1 MAYLHYPGVMLVFLL
16 AAFIACTFL
25 VAIVRRYAIEQLL
38 DHPNERSSHATP
50 TPRGGGLAIAV
61 IFHLGVVIL
70 WWIGFLPSTV
80 TLALLGGGI
89 LIAVVGWI
97 DDHRHVPARWRAVV
111 HVIAASWALYCL
123 GGISQLNLGSFF
135 LPLPGI
141 GSILAV
147 IGIVWLIN
155 LYNFMDGIDGLA
167 GGQGI
172 CAALM
177 GGALLW
183 LAGNIGLA
191 VTAWLLAATCAGFL
205 VWNWPPARIFMG
217 DVGSGLIGFIFGVL
231 ALASEQSGAVP
242 ILIWL
247 LLLAL
252 FIGDS
257 TLTLLNRMIKG
268 EKWYTAH
275 RSHGYQRLIQR
286 GYSHRDVTLM
296 FIGINVLVLWPLA
309 LWGWQVPELLL
320 WLMGSAAALIVFI
333 WWRIQRTCA
342 VKPEVCN

>member
-1 MAYLHYPGVMLVFLL
+1 MMDLLQQELMIVYLL
-16 AAFIACTFL
+16 AAFITSTLL
-25 VAIVRRYAIEQLL
+25 VAVVRRYAIKRLL

-50 TPRGGGLAIAV
+50 TPRGGGLAIAIV
-61 IFHLGVVIL
+61 FHLGVAGL
-70 WWIGFLPSTV
+70 WWMNILPIFV
-80 TLALLGGGI
+80 ALALLGGGLLVA
-89 LIAVVGWI
+89 LIGWL
-97 DDHRHVPARWRAVV
+97 DDHRHIPAGWRALV
-111 HVIAASWALYCL
+111 HVVASSWAVYCL
-123 GGISQLNLGSFF
+123 GGISQLNLGSFN
-135 LPLPGI
+135 LPLSGI

-155 LYNFMDGIDGLA
+155 LYNFMDGIDGIA

-183 LAGNIGLA
+183 LAGNQGLA
-191 VTAWLLAATCAGFL
+191 VTSWLLAATCAGFL

-231 ALASEQSGAVP
+231 ALASEQADAVP
-242 ILIWL
+242 ILIWV

-252 FIGDS
+252 FVGDS
-257 TLTLLNRMIKG
+257 TLTLLKRLIQG

-286 GYSHRDVTLM
+286 GLSHQSVTVRV
-296 FIGINVLVLWPLA
+296 IGFNILVLWPLA
-309 LWGWQVPELLL
+309 LWGWQVPEWLL
-320 WLMGSAAALIVFI
+320 WLFLATAILMVFI
-333 WWRIQRTCA
+333 WWRIQRSCA
-342 VKPEVCN
+342 VEN

>member
-1 MAYLHYPGVMLVFLL
+1 MSFYGGVL
-16 AAFIACTFL
+16 AVVIAFVL
-25 VAIVRRYAIEQLL
+25 SAIIIGLIRGYAIRRLL
-38 DHPNERSSHATP
+38 DHPNERSSHTTP
-50 TPRGGGLAIAV
+50 VPRGGGLAIAIV
-61 IFHLGVVIL
+61 FHLGVAVL
-70 WWIGFLPSTV
+70 WWLAVLSTPV
-80 TLALLGGGI
+80 SLAFLGGGI
-89 LIAVVGWI
+89 LLAVVGWI

-111 HVIAASWALYCL
+111 HVIAASWAVYCL
-123 GGISQLNLGSFF
+123 GGVSQLNLGGFF

-167 GGQGI
+167 GGQGV
-172 CAALM
+172 CTALM
-177 GGALLW
+177 GGAMLW
-183 LAGNIGLA
+183 LAGNAGLA

-242 ILIWL
+242 LLIWG

-252 FIGDS
+252 FVGDS
-257 TLTLLNRMIKG
+257 TLTLFKRMIKR

-275 RSHGYQRLIQR
+275 RSHAYQRLTQS
-286 GYSHRDVTLM
+286 GWPHRDVTLM
-296 FIGINVLVLWPLA
+296 FIGVNLLSLWPLA
-309 LWGWQVPELLL
+309 LWAWLNPALSL
-320 WLMGSAAALIVFI
+320 WVVALAVVFIVFI
-333 WWRIQRTCA
+333 WWRIQCRCT
-342 VKPEVCN
+342 VKPEDYNYS

>member
-1 MAYLHYPGVMLVFLL
+1 MDSLHSRVMFVFLL
-16 AAFIACTFL
+16 AAFITCAVL
-25 VAIVRRYAIEQLL
+25 VAIVRRYAIKQLL

-50 TPRGGGLAIAV
+50 TPRGGGLAIAFV
-61 IFHLGVVIL
+61 FHLGVAGL
-70 WWIGFLPSTV
+70 WWLAVLSTAV
-80 TLALLGGGI
+80 SMALLGGGI

-97 DDHRHVPARWRAVV
+97 DDHRHVPARWRALV
-111 HVIAASWALYCL
+111 HVIAASWAVYCL

-155 LYNFMDGIDGLA
+155 FYNFMDGIDGLA

-183 LAGNIGLA
+183 MAGNVGLA

-205 VWNWPPARIFMG
+205 IWNWPPARIFMG
-217 DVGSGLIGFIFGVL
+217 DVGSGLIGFIFAVL
-231 ALASEQSGAVP
+231 ALASEQSGAAP
-242 ILIWL
+242 LLIWAL
-247 LLLAL
+247 LLML
-252 FIGDS
+252 FVGDS

-275 RSHGYQRLIQR
+275 RSHGYQRLTQR
-286 GYSHRDVTLM
+286 GCSHRSVTLC
-296 FIGINVLVLWPLA
+296 FIGINVLILWPLA
-309 LWGWQVPELLL
+309 LWAWWAPELMLL
-320 WLMGSAAALIVFI
+320 LLGSAAAATTFV
-333 WWRIQRTCA
+333 WWYIQFMDA
-342 VKPEVCN
+342 VKPEDCK